1 MGPVEYPWLSLGT
14 HIGHTWAPTG
24 TPRCC
29 LMGAHREI
37 TFLNIRQFQKF
48 QRQIIDIM
56 VNFKYFLT
64 NGTCWSLNG
73 PTLGS

>member
-24 TPRCC
+24 TPRYG

-37 TFLNIRQFQKF
+37 TFLNIRRFQKF